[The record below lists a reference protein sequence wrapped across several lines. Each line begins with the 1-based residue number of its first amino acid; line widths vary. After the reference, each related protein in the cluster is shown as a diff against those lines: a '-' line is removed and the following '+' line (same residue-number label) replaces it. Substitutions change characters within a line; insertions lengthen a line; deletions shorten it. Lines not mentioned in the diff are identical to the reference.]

1 MSSGNSKTSN
11 FYRLLLSLSGK
22 KIFKKSDKCIALSI
36 FSIYY
41 TWKNIN
47 KSYNNNEFKILTPM
61 WNKKLELPERLYFL
75 SDIQVF
81 GKYIIKKYE
90 TVTDNLPINKIE
102 NGVTFKTKID
112 II

>member
-22 KIFKKSDKCIALSI
+22 KKNLKKSDKCIALSI

-47 KSYNNNEFKILTPM
+47 KSYNNNEFKILTPT
-61 WNKKLELPERLYFL
+61 WNKKLELPEGLYFL
-75 SDIQVF
+75 SDI
-81 GKYIIKKYE
+81 
-90 TVTDNLPINKIE
+90 
-102 NGVTFKTKID
+102 
-112 II
+112 